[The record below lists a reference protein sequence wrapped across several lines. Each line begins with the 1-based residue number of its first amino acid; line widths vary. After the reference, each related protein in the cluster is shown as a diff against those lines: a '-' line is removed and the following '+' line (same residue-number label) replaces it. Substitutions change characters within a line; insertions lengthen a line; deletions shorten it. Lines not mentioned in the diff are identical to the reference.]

1 MTASQ
6 KDTSL
11 IYAQFAVLLAIV
23 AVVDALLI
31 RVGLTLVVGLLLVQR
46 AVRAP
51 ASADPFLQRRNDPVT
66 REAVSD
72 LLSRIRDFYAA
83 CHVAGATQ
91 VAPDKAMAQADEIER
106 DLTDLLERVVRASR
120 GTPVPAEA
128 RG

>member
-6 KDTSL
+6 KDSYL

-23 AVVDALLI
+23 AIVDGLFV

-51 ASADPFLQRRNDPVT
+51 VDADAFQQRRNDPVT
-66 REAVSD
+66 REAVGE

-83 CHVAGATQ
+83 CHVAGTTQ
-91 VAPDKAMAQADEIER
+91 LPPDEAMAQADEIER
-106 DLTDLLERVVRASR
+106 DLTDLLGRVVRASR
-120 GTPVPAEA
+120 GTQMPAEA
-128 RG
+128 HG